1 MIRRI
6 GLWGPVVAYMAI
18 IFYESS
24 QPVLPSVVDGVNDKV
39 LHIGGYTALGAL
51 VIRALTDGFR
61 RPVTWRAG
69 LFAIALT
76 TAYGLSDEVH
86 QAFVPP
92 REMDPWD
99 LLADA
104 TGATLAVVAL
114 ATQLA
119 AQAPVAV
126 RFILEA
132 VGRGAN
138 QPLAEGL
145 ALEATLFGLVAA
157 TDDMREGTRA
167 FLEKRKPS
175 FKGR

>member
-6 GLWGPVVAYMAI
+6 GVWGPVVAYMAV

-24 QPVLPSVVDGVNDKV
+24 QPVLPSVVDGFNDKV
-39 LHIGGYTALGAL
+39 LHIGGYSVLGAL
-51 VIRALTDGFR
+51 LVRALTDGFR
-61 RPVTWRAG
+61 RPITWRAG
-69 LFAIALT
+69 VLAIVLT

-114 ATQLA
+114 VAWLRLA
-119 AQAPVAV
+119 RQRV
-126 RFILEA
+126 R
-132 VGRGAN
+132 
-138 QPLAEGL
+138 
-145 ALEATLFGLVAA
+145 
-157 TDDMREGTRA
+157 
-167 FLEKRKPS
+167 
-175 FKGR
+175 